1 MRTCFHPYLYIVTGD
16 ENNWPGND
24 SLSAFEFEG
33 FLPFIIIII

>member
-16 ENNWPGND
+16 ENNWPGNHG
-24 SLSAFEFEG
+24 LSAFEFEG